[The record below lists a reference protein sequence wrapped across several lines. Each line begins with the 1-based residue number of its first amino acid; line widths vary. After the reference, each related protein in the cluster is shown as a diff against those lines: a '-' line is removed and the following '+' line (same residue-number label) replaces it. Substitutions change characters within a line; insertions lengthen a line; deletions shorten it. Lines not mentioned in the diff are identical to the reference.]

1 MRESPGV
8 HLRLKYFDSCMRAAN
23 KSNELTS
30 ELPGVL
36 TRTDTAPG
44 KIDDNKDAKP
54 PHIDIL
60 WGTIEFRA
68 FISYVHSMT
77 GDPNHTAM

>member
-1 MRESPGV
+1 
-8 HLRLKYFDSCMRAAN
+8 MRAAN

-44 KIDDNKDAKP
+44 KRDDSKDAKP
-54 PHIDIL
+54 PHTDIL
-60 WGTIEFRA
+60 WRIIELRPGRSFT
-68 FISYVHSMT
+68 FVHSMT